1 MIFTGGGLIA
11 AALYYK
17 GGNNMREVFQKIA
30 KLIDVKSIISLLFA
44 VCLSIGFL
52 NDRVDVKDYLTVC
65 TMAFT
70 FYFSFQRDK
79 KSDADENRK
88 E

>member
-1 MIFTGGGLIA
+1 MKLVGGGLNVTA
-11 AALYYK
+11 FLYK
-17 GGNNMREVFQKIA
+17 RGGFMHMFFQKIA

-79 KSDADENRK
+79 KIDMDENGK

>member
-1 MIFTGGGLIA
+1 
-11 AALYYK
+11 
-17 GGNNMREVFQKIA
+17 MREIFQKIA

-52 NDRVDVKDYLTVC
+52 KGRVDVKDYLTVC

-70 FYFSFQRDK
+70 FFFSFQTK
-79 KSDADENRK
+79 KKNDSEGSD
-88 E
+88 

>member
-1 MIFTGGGLIA
+1 MFW
-11 AALYYK
+11 
-17 GGNNMREVFQKIA
+17 QKIA

-52 NDRVDVKDYLTVC
+52 DGRVDVKDYLTVC

-79 KSDADENRK
+79 RTETEEEIRK

>member
-1 MIFTGGGLIA
+1 MKLI
-11 AALYYK
+11 
-17 GGNNMREVFQKIA
+17 FQKIA

-52 NDRVDVKDYLTVC
+52 KGCVDVKDYLTVC

-70 FYFSFQRDK
+70 FFFSYQNSK
-79 KSDADENRK
+79 NRK

>member
-1 MIFTGGGLIA
+1 MKIIC
-11 AALYYK
+11 
-17 GGNNMREVFQKIA
+17 QKIA

-44 VCLSIGFL
+44 ICLSIGFL
-52 NDRVDVKDYLTVC
+52 YGRVDVKDYLTVC

-70 FYFSFQRDK
+70 FFFSYQNGK
-79 KSDADENRK
+79 KNEENNRK

>member
-1 MIFTGGGLIA
+1 MREIFT
-11 AALYYK
+11 
-17 GGNNMREVFQKIA
+17 KIA

-44 VCLSIGFL
+44 ICLSIGFL
-52 NDRVDVKDYLTVC
+52 EGRVDVKDYLTVC

-70 FYFSFQRDK
+70 FFFSFQTK
-79 KSDADENRK
+79 KKNERSDEN

>member
-1 MIFTGGGLIA
+1 MKLIC
-11 AALYYK
+11 
-17 GGNNMREVFQKIA
+17 QKIA

-44 VCLSIGFL
+44 ICLSIGFL
-52 NDRVDVKDYLTVC
+52 YGRVDVKDYLTVC

-70 FYFSFQRDK
+70 FFFSYQNGK
-79 KSDADENRK
+79 KNEENNRK

>member
-1 MIFTGGGLIA
+1 MKIFW
-11 AALYYK
+11 
-17 GGNNMREVFQKIA
+17 QKIA

-52 NDRVDVKDYLTVC
+52 DGRVDVKDYLTVC

-79 KSDADENRK
+79 RTESEDETRK

>member
-1 MIFTGGGLIA
+1 MFW
-11 AALYYK
+11 
-17 GGNNMREVFQKIA
+17 QKIA

-52 NDRVDVKDYLTVC
+52 DGRVNVKDYLTVC

-79 KSDADENRK
+79 RTESEDETRK